1 MNYDNSCERHSCN
14 NVKLKPWC
22 YIGITGPT
30 GPTARLVN
38 SSNK

>member
-1 MNYDNSCERHSCN
+1 MNPSG
-14 NVKLKPWC
+14 
-22 YIGITGPT
+22 YILDFTIPQGPT

>member
-1 MNYDNSCERHSCN
+1 MDLDSDYTLDFIIPE
-14 NVKLKPWC
+14 
-22 YIGITGPT
+22 GPT